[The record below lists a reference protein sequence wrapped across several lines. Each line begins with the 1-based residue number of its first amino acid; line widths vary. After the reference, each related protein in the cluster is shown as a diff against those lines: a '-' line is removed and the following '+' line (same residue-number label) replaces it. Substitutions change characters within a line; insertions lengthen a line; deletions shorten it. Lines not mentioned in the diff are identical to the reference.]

1 MRIRQT
7 LNSVCLLQKG
17 KRGKRGKRKWRCNEF
32 QFERVL
38 ARERV
43 LLFRYTCDP
52 TVDMLRDKKENCST
66 RKGLRVGTEFR
77 EFLQTP

>member
-7 LNSVCLLQKG
+7 LNSICLLQKG

-43 LLFRYTCDP
+43 LLSRNTRDP
-52 TVDMLRDKKENCST
+52 TVGKLRDKKENCST
-66 RKGLRVGTEFR
+66 RKELRMGTGFR
-77 EFLQTP
+77 EFL